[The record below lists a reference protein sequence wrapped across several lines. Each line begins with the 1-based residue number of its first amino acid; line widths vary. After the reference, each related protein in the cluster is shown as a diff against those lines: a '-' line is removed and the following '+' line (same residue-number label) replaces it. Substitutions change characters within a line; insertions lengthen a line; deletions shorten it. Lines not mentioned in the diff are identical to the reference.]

1 MAALIWLT
9 NFLGDSENEREK
21 ERPDGLRLPH
31 MGMRTH
37 FTFQSLFFGI

>member
-9 NFLGDSENEREK
+9 NFLGDSEK